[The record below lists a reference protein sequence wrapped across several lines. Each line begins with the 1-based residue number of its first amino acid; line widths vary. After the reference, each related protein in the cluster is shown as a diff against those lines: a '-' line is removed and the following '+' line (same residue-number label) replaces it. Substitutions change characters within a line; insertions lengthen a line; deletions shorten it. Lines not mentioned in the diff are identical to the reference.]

1 MLMNQEQSCVALQVQ
16 RTSVGVFEFFLIKL
30 IHNETVQMLIFNALH
45 GGIRHSPEFLLG
57 IMAPLQG
64 ICWNG

>member
-1 MLMNQEQSCVALQVQ
+1 MRSIANVEDICWCFRV
-16 RTSVGVFEFFLIKL
+16 FLIKL
-30 IHNETVQMLIFNALH
+30 IHSETVQMLIFNALH
-45 GGIRHSPEFLLG
+45 GGIRHSPDFLLG